1 MLHLWGDPSGCLQ
14 LFRAVREMEG
24 GKEGVMAQ
32 GSLAKRGLTRLF
44 FLEKPKSESKE
55 YSKRK
60 TPRQLSSFLLCS
72 P

>member
-1 MLHLWGDPSGCLQ
+1 MLHLWGTHWAAYSSSEGN
-14 LFRAVREMEG
+14 EG
-24 GKEGVMAQ
+24 GKEGLMAQ

-44 FLEKPKSESKE
+44 FLAKPKSESKE

-72 P
+72 L